1 MLPSLDSHDRQ
12 NPVTPIHGNPS
23 AIGSRAGADRVWDR
37 NRLTLGV
44 EEEFHLVDLTTRR
57 LAPRAS
63 EVLDGLSASVRTYAA
78 ELQQSVVETNTE
90 VVVTLDALRHKL
102 VDLRSELCA
111 AARTRGL
118 GVASAGTMPLSV
130 SDLAI
135 TDTPRFRRML
145 ADYQLLVREQLIC
158 GMQVHVGIGDHEVA
172 VALLD
177 RVSPWLPPLL
187 ALSASSP
194 FAHTGEDT
202 GYASTRSLVWSRWPT
217 AGGPGP
223 LASASEYDALVRDL
237 VASGVISD
245 PGMIYFDVRPSSHVP
260 TVELRICDAC
270 PSVDTVVLIAGLF
283 RAVVVRELARY
294 EAGERSTAASPA
306 VHRAAMWRA
315 ARSGLEGELVD
326 LSGPRSVPAGVL
338 VRGMVDEL
346 RPELEAY
353 GDWETVHALSD
364 AALAVGS
371 SAARQREAL
380 RRRDRIHDVVDLVV
394 AETCGSTH
402 EPVAATTSLR
412 ILDGYAAPGF
422 DEAVL
427 PDGRPRASHATALE
441 TLAALGSAT
450 LRDRAAV
457 LEREKASAGVVFRST
472 GQDKAAAFPVD
483 LVPRIVTG
491 EEWSRLQG
499 GTAQRAR
506 ALDAFLQDIYGDA
519 AIVRDGVLPG
529 WLVSRSPGHRP
540 AGSAQPRSTR
550 RAHVCGF
557 DVVRDGDGRWLL
569 LEDNVRVPSGVAF
582 AIQNRRLMARVL
594 PELTA
599 AASLLDPEEAPAL
612 LRRMLE
618 ESAPPRLPSDTPT
631 IVLLTEGPTDSA
643 FFEHR
648 MLADTMGVPLVVP
661 ADLLVDDHVVWRVE
675 GSRRHRVDVVYLR
688 IEDQLAHRAGAD
700 HLALGPQLLQAMAA
714 GTVTLANAPGNGIA
728 DDKAI
733 YAYVPRFIDYY
744 LGERP
749 LLEQVPTYHC
759 ADPDQRSAV
768 LDRLEQLVVKPV
780 DGYGGL
786 GVVIG
791 PRASDEELARARA
804 LIVQQPGRW
813 IAQETVSLSTH
824 PTFAPGLRGGKLH
837 PRHVDLRVFVYY
849 GAEPIVVPAALTRV
863 APPDSLVVNSSRGG
877 GAKDTWLVR

>member
-1 MLPSLDSHDRQ
+1 M
-12 NPVTPIHGNPS
+12 
-23 AIGSRAGADRVWDR
+23 
-37 NRLTLGV
+37 TLGV
-44 EEEFHLVDLTTRR
+44 EEEFHLVDLTTRC
-57 LAPRAS
+57 LTPRAR

-102 VDLRSELCA
+102 VDLRSELAA
-111 AARTRGL
+111 AARVRGL
-118 GVASAGTMPLSV
+118 GVASAGMVPLSV
-130 SDLAI
+130 PDLAI

-158 GMQVHVGIGDHEVA
+158 GMQVHVGIGDREIA

-223 LASASEYDALVRDL
+223 LASAAEYDALVRSL

-260 TVELRICDAC
+260 TIELRVCDAC
-270 PSVDTVVLIAGLF
+270 PSVDTVVLIAALF
-283 RAVVVRELARY
+283 RAVVVRELGRY
-294 EAGERSTAASPA
+294 EGGEPSNAVSPA
-306 VHRAAMWRA
+306 LHRAAMWRA

-353 GDWETVHALSD
+353 GDWETVHVLSD
-364 AALAVGS
+364 AALARGS
-371 SAARQREAL
+371 AAARQREAL
-380 RRRDRIHDVVDLVV
+380 RRRDRVHDVVDLIV
-394 AETCGSTH
+394 AETSGRIH
-402 EPVAATTSLR
+402 EPVAAASSLR
-412 ILDGYAAPGF
+412 ILDGYAPRGF
-422 DEAVL
+422 DEAIL
-427 PDGRPRASHATALE
+427 PDGRPRPSHAAALE
-441 TLAALGSAT
+441 SLSAMGAAV

-457 LEREKASAGVVFRST
+457 LERETLAAGVTFRAT
-472 GQDKAAAFPVD
+472 GQERAAAFPID
-483 LVPRIVTG
+483 LVPRIVSG
-491 EEWSRLQG
+491 EEWSRVQG

-540 AGSAQPRSTR
+540 AGSAQPRETR

-582 AIQNRRLMARVL
+582 AIQNRRLIARAL
-594 PELTA
+594 PELTGGA
-599 AASLLDPEEAPAL
+599 NLLDPEEAPAL
-612 LRRMLE
+612 LRRTLE
-618 ESAPPRLPSDTPT
+618 ETTPPRLMSGAPN
-631 IVLLTEGPTDSA
+631 IVLLTDGPADSA

-648 MLADTMGVPLVVP
+648 MLAEAMDVPLVVP
-661 ADLLVDDHVVWRVE
+661 ADLLVDDHVVWRVG

-688 IEDQLAHRAGAD
+688 IEDQLAHRVGANRVT
-700 HLALGPQLLQAMAA
+700 LGPQLVQALAA
-714 GTVTLANAPGNGIA
+714 GTVTLANSPGNGIA

-733 YAYVPRFIDYY
+733 YAYVPKFIDYY
-744 LGERP
+744 LGELP

-759 ADPDQRSAV
+759 ADPDQQALV
-768 LDRLEQLVVKPV
+768 LGRLEELVVKPV

-786 GVVIG
+786 GVVVG
-791 PRASDEELARARA
+791 PRASDEELARARSF
-804 LIVQQPGRW
+804 IMQQPSRW
-813 IAQETVSLSTH
+813 IAQETVALSTH
-824 PTFAPGLRGGKLH
+824 PTFAAGLEDGTLR
-837 PRHVDLRVFVYY
+837 PRHVDLRVFVYH
-849 GAEPIVVPAALTRV
+849 GAEPVVVPAALTRV
-863 APPDSLVVNSSRGG
+863 APPGSLVVNSSRGG
-877 GAKDTWLVR
+877 GAKDTWLLR

>member
-1 MLPSLDSHDRQ
+1 MWLCSCLVPRR
-12 NPVTPIHGNPS
+12 TMT
-23 AIGSRAGADRVWDR
+23 WDR

-44 EEEFHLVDLTTRR
+44 EEEFHLVDLATRR
-57 LAPRAS
+57 LAPRAG
-63 EVLDGLSASVRTYAA
+63 EVLGGLSASVRTYAA

-90 VVVTLDALRHKL
+90 VVVTLDALRDNL
-102 VDLRSELCA
+102 VDLRSELSA
-111 AARTRGL
+111 AARVRGL
-118 GVASAGTMPLSV
+118 GVASAGMMPLSV
-130 SDLAI
+130 PDLAI
-135 TDTPRFRRML
+135 TETPRFRRML

-158 GMQVHVGIGDHEVA
+158 GMQVHVGIGDREIA

-194 FAHTGEDT
+194 FAQTGEDT

-223 LASASEYDALVRDL
+223 LASAAEYDALVRNL

-260 TVELRICDAC
+260 TIELRICDAC

-283 RAVVVRELARY
+283 RAIVVRELARY
-294 EAGERSTAASPA
+294 EAGEPSTAVSPPL
-306 VHRAAMWRA
+306 HRAAMWRA

-338 VRGMVDEL
+338 VRDMVAEL

-353 GDWETVHALSD
+353 GDWETIRALSD
-364 AALAVGS
+364 AALAQGS
-371 SAARQREAL
+371 AAARQREAL
-380 RRRDRIHDVVDLVV
+380 RCRDRIHDVVDLIV
-394 AETCGSTH
+394 AETVGRTH
-402 EPVAATTSLR
+402 APVAAASSLR
-412 ILDGYAAPGF
+412 ILEGYHAPGF

-427 PDGRPRASHATALE
+427 PEGRPRPSHAAVLDM
-441 TLAALGSAT
+441 LSGLGAAT
-450 LRDRAAV
+450 LRDRAAD
-457 LEREKASAGVVFRST
+457 LEREKVAGGVVFRAT
-472 GQDKAAAFPVD
+472 GQETATAFPVD

-519 AIVRDGVLPG
+519 AIVRDGVVPG
-529 WLVSRSPGHRP
+529 WLVNHSPGHRP
-540 AGSAQPRSTR
+540 TKSPQPRGTR

-582 AIQNRRLMARVL
+582 AIQNRRLLRRAF
-594 PELTA
+594 PELLANTH
-599 AASLLDPEEAPAL
+599 LLDPEDAPGL
-612 LRRMLE
+612 LRGMLHE
-618 ESAPPRLPSDTPT
+618 TAPSKLASSTPNV
-631 IVLLTEGPTDSA
+631 VLLTDGPSDSA
-643 FFEHR
+643 YFEHR
-648 MLADTMGVPLVVP
+648 MLADAMDVPLVVP
-661 ADLLVDDHVVWRVE
+661 ADLLVDDQVVWRVD
-675 GSRRHRVDVVYLR
+675 GSRRLRVDVVYLR
-688 IEDQLAHRAGAD
+688 IEEKLAHRMGANRRV
-700 HLALGPQLLQAMAA
+700 LGPQLLQAMGA

-728 DDKAI
+728 DDKAM
-733 YAYVPRFIDYY
+733 YAYVPKFIDYY
-744 LGERP
+744 LGELP
-749 LLEQVPTYHC
+749 LLEQIPTYHC
-759 ADPDQRSAV
+759 ADPDQQAFV

-791 PRASDEELARARA
+791 PRASDEELAKARSFIA
-804 LIVQQPGRW
+804 QQPSRW
-813 IAQETVSLSTH
+813 IAQETVGLSTH
-824 PTFAPGLRGGKLH
+824 PTFAQGLRGGTLR
-837 PRHVDLRVFVYY
+837 PRHIDLRVFVYY
-849 GAEPIVVPAALTRV
+849 GDEPVVVPAALTRV
-863 APPDSLVVNSSRGG
+863 APPGSLVVNSSRGG
-877 GAKDTWLVR
+877 GAKDTWLTT